1 MPIGTEHLKKQY
13 YAGKTVVMNT
23 KGYMH
28 LLIGKRGG
36 EMAHKACRWT
46 LFKESFFIWKETE
59 AVTVASV
66 SNDTDENTTIEDSTS
81 IHSNIQYIQYPFGF
95 KCFV

>member
-28 LLIGKRGG
+28 LLIGKKGG
-36 EMAHKACRWT
+36 KWRIKPADEHSLRKVF
-46 LFKESFFIWKETE
+46 LFEKRQKL
-59 AVTVASV
+59 
-66 SNDTDENTTIEDSTS
+66 
-81 IHSNIQYIQYPFGF
+81 
-95 KCFV
+95 

>member
-36 EMAHKACRWT
+36 EMAHKACR
-46 LFKESFFIWKETE
+46 
-59 AVTVASV
+59 
-66 SNDTDENTTIEDSTS
+66 
-81 IHSNIQYIQYPFGF
+81 
-95 KCFV
+95 